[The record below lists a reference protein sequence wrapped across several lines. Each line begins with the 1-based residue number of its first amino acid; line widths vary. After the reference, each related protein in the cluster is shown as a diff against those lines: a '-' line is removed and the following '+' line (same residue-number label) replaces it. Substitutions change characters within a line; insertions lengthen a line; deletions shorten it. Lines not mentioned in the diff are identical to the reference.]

1 MHNQAFVYK
10 IYFLM
15 RYILIIKGKK
25 KKDKQMHWLSPNTV
39 SSKFSLLNDK
49 PKFSALEGNCLIYI
63 FSEGCE
69 ANSIN
74 NKKQQKAEKR
84 KYLLLQIIQI
94 NV

>member
-1 MHNQAFVYK
+1 
-10 IYFLM
+10 
-15 RYILIIKGKK
+15 
-25 KKDKQMHWLSPNTV
+25 MHWLSPNTV

-69 ANSIN
+69 ASI
-74 NKKQQKAEKR
+74 EKNI
-84 KYLLLQIIQI
+84 KFTVWLHPYCTIWVGGHSSDLI